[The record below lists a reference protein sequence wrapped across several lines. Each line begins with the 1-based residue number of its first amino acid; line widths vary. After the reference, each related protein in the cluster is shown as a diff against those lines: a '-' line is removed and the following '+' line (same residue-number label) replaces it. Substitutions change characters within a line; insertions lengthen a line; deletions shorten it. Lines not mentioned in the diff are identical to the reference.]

1 MQNADEAEIN
11 FVGDNIQGMRAAP
24 SGQRSV
30 ERADSGFG
38 GSSALED
45 SNDNLG
51 DIDEPLPKRR
61 RFSSDSSDSRD
72 EGEPVNPPGQ
82 QELKQDEMT
91 TATAK
96 LRLSVCMAP
105 NNEALHSELLGNLL
119 FIVPADTHSAVT
131 SEVVLEIAPE
141 EARVVVKSHDEGR
154 QILRRSCNVS
164 WAKEVPRRCVDDPE
178 LRAVTREILTG
189 TCPAKRPKSPSPRT
203 RSNSI

>member
-11 FVGDNIQGMRAAP
+11 FVGDDIQGMRAAP

-72 EGEPVNPPGQ
+72 EGEPDSSGLF
-82 QELKQDEMT
+82 ELI
-91 TATAK
+91 
-96 LRLSVCMAP
+96 R
-105 NNEALHSELLGNLL
+105 
-119 FIVPADTHSAVT
+119 
-131 SEVVLEIAPE
+131 E
-141 EARVVVKSHDEGR
+141 E
-154 QILRRSCNVS
+154 LRRDNHTKSS
-164 WAKEVPRRCVDDPE
+164 ILFQFLIG
-178 LRAVTREILTG
+178 LRFVAEGPFQKGL
-189 TCPAKRPKSPSPRT
+189 AQE
-203 RSNSI
+203 